1 MIVVDTSAWVA
12 IILDEPEKSLFL
24 ERIAS
29 VDMRYTSPASLLE
42 ARMVLY
48 RRSPDLIALLDRLI
62 LRMRAQIEPVTASQA
77 DIAFEAFRRY
87 SKGTG
92 HKAGLNFGDCFAYA
106 LAIER
111 AAPLLYKGDDFIH
124 TDVKSFQM

>member
-29 VDMRYTSPASLLE
+29 VDTRYTSAATLLE

-48 RRSPDLIALLDRLI
+48 RRSSDLIALFDRLI
-62 LRMRAQIEPVTASQA
+62 LRMRAQIEPVTASQS

-87 SKGTG
+87 GKGTG
-92 HKAGLNFGDCFAYA
+92 NKAGLNFGDCFAYA

-111 AAPLLYKGDDFIH
+111 NAPLLFKGDDFLH
-124 TDVKSFQM
+124 TDVRSFQV